1 MTTTLNH
8 RAIKLRRAP
17 RRAVLAVM
25 LGGLALITGAGAAS
39 AAGSPNGVI
48 ETGYATV
55 IEDSPAAPAG
65 IDCPDPA
72 GEPTTPAGES
82 GAPASE
88 STVPASESTVPAS
101 ESTGDL

>member
-1 MTTTLNH
+1 
-8 RAIKLRRAP
+8 
-17 RRAVLAVM
+17 M
-25 LGGLALITGAGAAS
+25 LGGLVLITGTGAAS

-65 IDCPDPA
+65 IGCPDPA
-72 GEPTTPAGES
+72 GESTT
-82 GAPASE
+82 
-88 STVPASESTVPAS
+88 PASESTVPAS